1 MSMFEIVPPEPVVV
15 SDKLAEKILQ
25 FIGSF
30 MHADCSSMAEALFAA
45 VPELKLVDN
54 ALTTMETVY
63 NDCLLTQQGISD
75 LDGKNLA
82 ATMDNIQESFQA
94 LTGHECRPCDFNM
107 DPGAGREP
115 EDGEDEDEDAQQPTS
130 EDGNQV
136 AHPAED

>member
-1 MSMFEIVPPEPVVV
+1 
-15 SDKLAEKILQ
+15 
-25 FIGSF
+25 
-30 MHADCSSMAEALFAA
+30 MAEALFVA

-94 LTGHECRPCDFNM
+94 LTGYECRPCDFSM
-107 DPGAGREP
+107 DPAAGGDPDDE
-115 EDGEDEDEDAQQPTS
+115 EDEDAQQPTS

>member
-1 MSMFEIVPPEPVVV
+1 MSMFEIIPPEPVVV

-82 ATMDNIQESFQA
+82 ADHGQ
-94 LTGHECRPCDFNM
+94 H
-107 DPGAGREP
+107 PGKLPGTDRLRMPAVRLQHGSRRRQRSGRR
-115 EDGEDEDEDAQQPTS
+115 G
-130 EDGNQV
+130 
-136 AHPAED
+136 

>member
-1 MSMFEIVPPEPVVV
+1 MSMFEIIPPEPVVV

-94 LTGHECRPCDFNM
+94 LTGYECRPCDFSM
-107 DPGAGREP
+107 DPAAGGDPDDE
-115 EDGEDEDEDAQQPTS
+115 EDEDAQQPTS

>member
-1 MSMFEIVPPEPVVV
+1 MSMFEIIPPDPVVV

-30 MHADCSSMAEALFAA
+30 MHADCSSMAEALFTA

-63 NDCLLTQQGISD
+63 NDCLLTQQGITD
-75 LDGKNLA
+75 LEGKNLA
-82 ATMDNIQESFQA
+82 ETMDNMQESFQA
-94 LTGHECRPCDFNM
+94 LTGYECRPCDFSM
-107 DPGAGREP
+107 DPAAGGDSDDE
-115 EDGEDEDEDAQQPTS
+115 EDEDAQQPTS